1 MTFEQKIQQLK
12 TKMFDVI
19 SIKEIT
25 FLKDLDTRISINK
38 NGKFYYHKFLETNS
52 SNIWRFLLF
61 RLDKIKIYT
70 IIPFIS
76 ANNKT
81 DEPYIILSQQ
91 FLISA
96 KSDPILISK
105 YINNKISDTI
115 NLYNIHNLND
125 FNIIFKFKQV
135 EISFEEFNKFV

>member
-52 SNIWRFLLF
+52 SNI
-61 RLDKIKIYT
+61 
-70 IIPFIS
+70 
-76 ANNKT
+76 
-81 DEPYIILSQQ
+81 
-91 FLISA
+91 
-96 KSDPILISK
+96 
-105 YINNKISDTI
+105 
-115 NLYNIHNLND
+115 
-125 FNIIFKFKQV
+125 
-135 EISFEEFNKFV
+135 